1 MFFKA
6 SAFLQIFFPRNLLFW
21 LFLNVS
27 FSQLKTS
34 NKRTNIPLPIDRF
47 VSLIKLKMKRLIN
60 YWANTCIPNTIT
72 CFFSSFFRQQFC
84 RWRCFSF
91 YWFGKWEFG
100 KFTNGIPLI
109 GGPSRHA
116 PPLPPQQFRLWFNP
130 KKNLKLKRIS
140 KEGKTHGRVVLI

>member
-72 CFFSSFFRQQFC
+72 CFFPSFFRQQFC

-116 PPLPPQQFRLWFNP
+116 PPSLPSNLDCDLIQ
-130 KKNLKLKRIS
+130 KKIWNLKEFRREERPMAELF
-140 KEGKTHGRVVLI
+140 